1 LLPALAGANLIYG
14 LGMLELGITFD
25 YAQLVMD
32 NDMTKMIKKA
42 VEGIA
47 VNDATLAVDV
57 IRQVG
62 AAGEFI
68 THEHTFKHMKEVQS
82 QPDLIDR
89 RMRDAWMERG
99 GKDFT
104 QRAYEKAVDIL
115 ENHKPD
121 PLPDGVPEQL
131 RSIVDEAEKE
141 FGLKKE

>member
-1 LLPALAGANLIYG
+1 MLPALAGANIIYG

-32 NDMTKMIKKA
+32 NDMAKMIKKS
-42 VEGIA
+42 VEGID

-68 THEHTFKHMKEVQS
+68 THEHTFKHMKTEQS

-89 RMRDAWMERG
+89 RMRDAWQELG

-104 QRAYEKAVDIL
+104 ERAYEKAVDIL

-121 PLPDGVPEQL
+121 PLPDGVPEQI
-131 RSIVDEAEKE
+131 RSIVAGAEEE
-141 FGLKKE
+141 FGIKK

>member
-1 LLPALAGANLIYG
+1 
-14 LGMLELGITFD
+14 MLELGITFD

-42 VEGIA
+42 VEGVA
-47 VNDATLAVDV
+47 VDDATLAVDV

-68 THEHTFKHMKEVQS
+68 THEHTFKHMKTEQS

-89 RMRDAWMERG
+89 RMRDAWLERG

-104 QRAYEKAVDIL
+104 ERAYEKAIDIL
-115 ENHKPD
+115 ENYKPD
-121 PLPDGVPEQL
+121 PLPDGVPEKI
-131 RSIVDEAEKE
+131 REIIEETE
-141 FGLKKE
+141 EEYGIKK

>member
-1 LLPALAGANLIYG
+1 MLPALAGANIIYG

-32 NDMTKMIKKA
+32 NDMVKMIKKA

-57 IRQVG
+57 IREVG

-68 THEHTFKHMKEVQS
+68 THEHTFKHMRAVQS

-89 RMRDAWMERG
+89 RMRDAWMELG

-104 QRAYEKAVDIL
+104 ERAYEKALDIL
-115 ENHKPD
+115 KNHKPD
-121 PLPDGVPEQL
+121 PLPNGVPERL
-131 RSIVDEAEKE
+131 RAIVEEAEKE
-141 FGLKKE
+141 YGIK